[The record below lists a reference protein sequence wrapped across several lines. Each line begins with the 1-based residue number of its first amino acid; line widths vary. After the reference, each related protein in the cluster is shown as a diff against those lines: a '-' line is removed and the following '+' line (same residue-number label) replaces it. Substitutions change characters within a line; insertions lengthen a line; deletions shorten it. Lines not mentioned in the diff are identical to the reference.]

1 MAKMVKCKFC
11 GKEMKDS
18 FFSSDV
24 FYLSMG
30 EDVSVHCCEDC
41 YKQYGLG
48 SKDEEKRF
56 KAKVANYKKSNG
68 KRKLTDAEQEAL
80 YITYYNEM
88 KAYEAKNAGVT
99 LNDLGYF
106 KANEDGFFSIAEFA
120 LGSVIFSKEIANAID
135 KVTDEAIGVFD
146 RTDISCLEY
155 RLTDKLGTDTGK
167 AMTTAYVFEVLL
179 NDPRVMTYKPCV
191 TYVVA
196 TGTAFL
202 PHKRKEQAE
211 ESVISALNVLKK
223 TTGAMAQIVKI
234 K

>member
-18 FFSSDV
+18 FFSAEVS
-24 FYLSMG
+24 YLNMG
-30 EDVSVHCCEDC
+30 EDVSVPCCEDC
-41 YKQYGLG
+41 FRQYELG
-48 SKDEEKRF
+48 SKDEENRF

-88 KAYEAKNAGVT
+88 KTYKAKNANVT
-99 LNDLGYF
+99 LNELGYF
-106 KANEDGFFSIAEFA
+106 KTNEDGFFSVAEFA
-120 LGSVIFSKEIANAID
+120 LGSVTSSKEIANAID
-135 KVTDEAIGVFD
+135 KVTDDAVGAFD
-146 RTDISCLEY
+146 KTDISCLKY

-191 TYVVA
+191 TYVVG

-211 ESVISALNVLKK
+211 ESVLSVLNALKK
-223 TTGAMAQIVKI
+223 ATGTPMQIVKN

>member
-1 MAKMVKCKFC
+1 
-11 GKEMKDS
+11 
-18 FFSSDV
+18 
-24 FYLSMG
+24 
-30 EDVSVHCCEDC
+30 
-41 YKQYGLG
+41 
-48 SKDEEKRF
+48 
-56 KAKVANYKKSNG
+56 
-68 KRKLTDAEQEAL
+68 
-80 YITYYNEM
+80 
-88 KAYEAKNAGVT
+88 
-99 LNDLGYF
+99 
-106 KANEDGFFSIAEFA
+106 FA

-135 KVTDEAIGVFD
+135 KVTDDAIGVFD

-211 ESVISALNVLKK
+211 ESVISTLNVLKK

>member
-18 FFSSDV
+18 FFSGDA
-24 FYLSMG
+24 FYLNMG
-30 EDVSVHCCEDC
+30 GNVSVPCCEDC

-48 SKDEEKRF
+48 SKIEEKRF
-56 KAKVANYKKSNG
+56 NSKVENFKKSNG
-68 KRKLTDAEQEAL
+68 KRKLTDEEQETL

-88 KAYEAKNAGVT
+88 KDYKEKEASAT
-99 LNDLGYF
+99 LIDLGYF
-106 KANEDGFFSIAEFA
+106 KSNEDGLFSVAEFV
-120 LGSVIFSKEIANAID
+120 LGSVTSGKEIINAID
-135 KVTDEAIGVFD
+135 KVTEEAVGVFD
-146 RTDISCLEY
+146 RSDISCLEY
-155 RLTDKLGTDTGK
+155 RLTDKLGSDTGK
-167 AMTTAYVFEVLL
+167 AMTTAYVFEVRL

-202 PHKRKEQAE
+202 PHRRKEKAE
-211 ESVISALNVLKK
+211 ESVIATLNVLKK
-223 TTGAMAQIVKI
+223 ATGAMVQITKI